1 MFIDYAKIMVKAG
14 DGGAGCVAFRREKF
28 VPKGGP
34 SGGDGGRGGDVIV
47 EANHHMYT
55 LLDFQ
60 YQHSYRAQRGEHG
73 EGSNKTGKNGQD
85 IVIKMPVGTVI
96 KDLQTN
102 EILVDLTADEQRVVI
117 ALGGRGGRGNAHF
130 ATPTNQAPR
139 EWESGGEGEE
149 REILLELKLIA
160 DVGLVGLPNAGKSTL
175 LSRIS
180 AARPKIAAYPF
191 TTLSPNLGIVYLKD
205 SRNFVVADI
214 PGLVEGAHLGKGLGV
229 QFLRHIERTKT
240 LAILLDCTSETIE
253 DDYQT
258 LLNELSSYS
267 PEMMIKPRL
276 VVYTKSDLL
285 EDQKKA
291 ALHKVV
297 PPSESILISS
307 VSGYNIDIF
316 LNTLWKILQ
325 PEE

>member
-1 MFIDYAKIMVKAG
+1 MFIDYAKIKIKAG

-47 EANHHMYT
+47 EANYHMHT

-60 YQHSYRAQRGEHG
+60 YQRLFRAQRGEHG

-85 IVIKMPVGTVI
+85 VVIKMPVGTVI
-96 KDLQTN
+96 KDVQTN
-102 EILVDLTADEQRVVI
+102 EILVDLTMPGQRAAI

-139 EWESGGEGEE
+139 EWETGGEGEE

-205 SRNFVVADI
+205 NRSFVVADI
-214 PGLVEGAHLGKGLGV
+214 PGLIEGAHLGKGLGV
-229 QFLRHIERTKT
+229 QFLRHIERTKI
-240 LAILLDCTSETIE
+240 LAILLDCTSEAIE
-253 DDYQT
+253 DDYKT
-258 LLNELSSYS
+258 LLNELASYS
-267 PEMMIKPRL
+267 PEMMAKPRL

-285 EDQKKA
+285 EDLTNPTFHQ
-291 ALHKVV
+291 VV
-297 PPSESILISS
+297 HPSESILISS
-307 VSGYNIDIF
+307 VNGDNIDLF
-316 LNTLWKILQ
+316 LNTLWKLLQ
-325 PEE
+325 SEE